1 MQMEKLNKIIALVVL
16 VFTAIV
22 YYSTAAP
29 TVSFWDCGEFIA
41 CSYKMAV
48 PHPPGAPLYLLVG
61 RLFTML
67 PIAEDI
73 ALRVNI
79 ISVLS
84 SAITIMLLYLSI
96 VHIVRHKML
105 KLETKSDWYIAIF
118 SGLIGSLTFAFTHS
132 FWFNAVEAEVYAP
145 SMLFTSLLVWLILV
159 WETKADKPGN
169 EKYLLMIAYLIG
181 LAIAVHLLNVL
192 ALPFVA
198 MIFYYKQVEMG
209 RWEFNVKTFAI
220 MTVVT
225 AVIMIAVYPGMVK
238 WMPLLALKLGAM
250 GLAGFFIAVL
260 ALSMWA
266 INNHRHILTLVF
278 VSVLLIAIGYSTYAT
293 IYIRS
298 NLNPMIDEN
307 NPETVE
313 NFIKYI
319 NREQYGDSDPLD
331 RTGVWRNSPNAK
343 NYRSVGEF
351 FWKYQINKMYVRYFL
366 WQFVG
371 MSDDETNVDPKE
383 LFALPFLL
391 GLFGM
396 LWHFRRDPKYA
407 LAILALFFM
416 TGLAIILYL
425 NQPDPQPRERDYSY
439 VGSFFAFSMW
449 VGIGFA
455 GIAELLK
462 EKLLNKKKELSAGL
476 LSGIFIVLLLA
487 IPIHML
493 AKSYH
498 HQDRSGNYVAWDY
511 SYNMLMSCEPNA
523 ILFTNG
529 DNDTFPLWYLQEVEN
544 IRTDVRIV
552 NLSLLNTDWYIR
564 QLRDLE
570 PKVPMRVNEAM
581 LERLGLHR
589 WEKNKTVS
597 VKVPKKIVEEA
608 RREYQENYLYRN
620 LELPEQIRF
629 KVEPTLNT
637 PYGPAIRTQD
647 YMILNIIAANRWRKP
662 IYFAVTVPGSN
673 MLTELASYL
682 RMDGLVLRL
691 VPYKNWRIAPDK
703 LKHNLMNVYKYRGL
717 DDPNV
722 YFNRNILNLLQNY
735 RSGFIQLAEYYM
747 RKDDKD
753 SAREMLAAMN
763 ERVRPDVIPWNSR
776 YVKLANDAF
785 TIALDS
791 SKVDSILAT
800 SNNQRYLEE
809 LGRQLLGMR
818 FPAASVPVLEKAYE
832 LNPGNPQALGML
844 INAYRILGQDEK
856 AIAPLEDWIRLNP
869 NDKNAK
875 RMLDVLKKQAS
886 N

>member
-1 MQMEKLNKIIALVVL
+1 MSMQKLNKIIAAIVF
-16 VFTAIV
+16 VFTAII

-48 PHPPGAPLYLLVG
+48 PHPPGAPLYLLVA
-61 RLFTML
+61 RIFTML
-67 PIAEDI
+67 PFANDI

-79 ISVLS
+79 ISVIA
-84 SAITIMLLYLSI
+84 SALTIMLLYLSL
-96 VHIVRHKML
+96 VHIIRHKML
-105 KLETKSDWYIAIF
+105 KLETKTDWYIAIF

-132 FWFNAVEAEVYAP
+132 FWFNSVEAEVYAP
-145 SMLFTSLLVWLILV
+145 SMLFTALLIWLILV
-159 WETKADKPGN
+159 WETKADTPGN
-169 EKYLLMIAYLIG
+169 EKYLLMISYLIG

-198 MIFYYKQVEMG
+198 MIFYYKQVEKG
-209 RWEFNVKTFAI
+209 RWEYNLKTFASL
-220 MTVVT
+220 T
-225 AVIMIAVYPGMVK
+225 AITGVIMIAVYPGMVK
-238 WMPLLALKLGAM
+238 WMPLLALKFGTV
-250 GLAGFFIAVL
+250 GLAGFFILVL
-260 ALSMWA
+260 GLSMWA

-319 NREQYGDSDPLD
+319 NREQYGESDPLD
-331 RTGVWRNSPNAK
+331 RTGVWKSSPNGK
-343 NYRSVGEF
+343 KYHSVGEF

-371 MSDDETNVDPKE
+371 MADDETNVDPRE
-383 LFALPFLL
+383 LFALPLLL

-396 LWHFRRDPKYA
+396 YWHFRKDPKYA

-449 VGIGFA
+449 IGIGFA
-455 GIAELLK
+455 GIAELVKDRFLK
-462 EKLLNKKKELSAGL
+462 KKKELSPRL
-476 LSGIFIVLLLA
+476 LTAIFAVLLLA

-493 AKSYH
+493 AKNYH
-498 HQDRSGNYVAWDY
+498 RQDRSGNYVAWDY

-570 PKVPMRVNEAM
+570 PKVPMRVSEA
-581 LERLGLHR
+581 LLARLGLHR
-589 WEKNKTVS
+589 WEKDKTVS
-597 VKVPKKIVEEA
+597 IKVPKKVSEEA
-608 RREYQENYLYRN
+608 KLEYQEKYFYRD
-620 LELPEQIRF
+620 LKLPEHIRF
-629 KVEPTLNT
+629 KVEPTINT

-647 YMILNIIAANRWRKP
+647 YMILNIITANRWKKP

-673 MLTELASYL
+673 MLSELANYL

-703 LKHNLMNVYKYRGL
+703 LKHNLVNVYKYRGL
-717 DDPNV
+717 TDPNV

-747 RKDDKD
+747 RKNDKE
-753 SAREMLAAMN
+753 SVKEILAEMN
-763 ERVRPDVIPWNSR
+763 KRVAPQVIPWRSK
-776 YVKLANDAF
+776 YIKLANDAF
-785 TIALDS
+785 TIAIDT
-791 SKVDSILAT
+791 SKTDSILKT
-800 SNNQRYLEE
+800 SNDQRYLEE
-809 LGRQLLGMR
+809 LGRQLMGLR
-818 FPAASVPVLEKAYE
+818 VPEQSIPVLEKAYE
-832 LNPGNPQALGML
+832 MNPGNPQALSML
-844 INAYRILGQDEK
+844 VNAYRITGQEKK
-856 AIAPLEDWIRLNP
+856 AIVPLEDWLRLHP
-869 NDKNAK
+869 DDQGAK
-875 RMLDVLKKQAS
+875 RVLESLKKQVAE
-886 N
+886 